1 MKPDWL
7 VKADGICSPCKPVR
21 EWHLLEEE
29 YRLYRFLTEVE
40 DTLRSPISSEEET
53 LLSTLRKLVRKLVLN
68 CYAIKNQI
76 PEVDSKT
83 GTALVLLYDELGFP
97 LTIQLETNLPG
108 TRSSIHNHGTWG
120 IIAVLQG
127 EQKNTFWQRDR
138 SPEFPD
144 KIEYVGERILAPD
157 EIISFTPEAIH
168 QIEAVGNEPTVTL
181 NLYGETEGNKRFEF
195 DRAQQTAKRF

>member
-1 MKPDWL
+1 M
-7 VKADGICSPCKPVR
+7 VR
-21 EWHLLEEE
+21 
-29 YRLYRFLTEVE
+29 RI
-40 DTLRSPISSEEET
+40 D
-53 LLSTLRKLVRKLVLN
+53 
-68 CYAIKNQI
+68 
-76 PEVDSKT
+76 
-83 GTALVLLYDELGFP
+83 LLYDELGFP

-108 TRSSIHNHGTWG
+108 IRSSIHNHGTWG

-168 QIEAVGNEPTVTL
+168 S
-181 NLYGETEGNKRFEF
+181 
-195 DRAQQTAKRF
+195 DRSSGK